1 MECIPGRAGASESG
15 SGSPAGTPG
24 RFGGNSRQRRAGSPA
39 RGCSAPR
46 AVLHSRPS
54 RSRGNLLPEEW
65 AGGGG
70 EPSIASAWAS
80 WRPFRPRRCAAR
92 PLPVAS
98 VFFFLKTKERKIS
111 PQPSPVTCGP
121 GGGSCGFRERRR
133 GPAGRRRRRRR
144 RRPTWRRAG
153 LGRAAATPERPSAV
167 ARLAVLTPAPNLA
180 RRPRSAQPRSARA
193 RPGAGTAQRQRRWA
207 RQAPDPQLRCSP
219 AGGARRPEPWNRRRS
234 ST

>member
-1 MECIPGRAGASESG
+1 MGDGDSEWH
-15 SGSPAGTPG
+15 
-24 RFGGNSRQRRAGSPA
+24 
-39 RGCSAPR
+39 CPR
-46 AVLHSRPS
+46 PQ
-54 RSRGNLLPEEW
+54 RSRHLLRSTHASSSELS
-65 AGGGG
+65 
-70 EPSIASAWAS
+70 PSYLSYQVCKHREHYFS
-80 WRPFRPRRCAAR
+80 QY
-92 PLPVAS
+92 PL
-98 VFFFLKTKERKIS
+98 FFFLKTKERKIS